1 MLISTSISLTKRAKC
16 DRKKRRSNLT
26 LFYMDIPLCR
36 GTGRIRGL
44 FGFLSLFFVVLFGLF
59 EGISS
64 PVLASGMSIDDN
76 PLEFQASVSDSGEG
90 EDASSPVCEAE
101 TAPKEGESEKDFRFR
116 MLLTDMLRNEPIEK
130 MIPFIVK
137 RDRETAAFLVS
148 IARKES
154 SWGEHV
160 PSKDGIDC
168 FNYWGFKG
176 QGSRGVGMGHACFGS
191 PEEAVETVG
200 NRLAQL
206 IHEKK
211 LNSPERL
218 IVWKCGSS
226 CAAHSPES
234 VAKWISD
241 VRFIY
246 TKIFMKG

>member
-1 MLISTSISLTKRAKC
+1 
-16 DRKKRRSNLT
+16 
-26 LFYMDIPLCR
+26 MDVYLCR
-36 GTGRIRGL
+36 GRKIFVAWRIITGFL
-44 FGFLSLFFVVLFGLF
+44 FGILCIAPSQSFASEIIPNDNFLKFSREVF
-59 EGISS
+59 EGKEVEKMPFICEEK
-64 PVLASGMSIDDN
+64 PVAYFD
-76 PLEFQASVSDSGEG
+76 
-90 EDASSPVCEAE
+90 
-101 TAPKEGESEKDFRFR
+101 ESEEDFRFR
-116 MLLTDMLRNEPIEK
+116 LFLEDMLRGEPIEI
-130 MIPFIVK
+130 MIPFFVK

-154 SWGEHV
+154 SWGEHA

-176 QGSRGVGMGHACFGS
+176 SGSRGVGMGHACFGS

-200 NRLAQL
+200 NRLSQL

-226 CAAHSPES
+226 CAGHSPES

-241 VRFIY
+241 VRVIY
-246 TKIFMKG
+246 SRIAKQV